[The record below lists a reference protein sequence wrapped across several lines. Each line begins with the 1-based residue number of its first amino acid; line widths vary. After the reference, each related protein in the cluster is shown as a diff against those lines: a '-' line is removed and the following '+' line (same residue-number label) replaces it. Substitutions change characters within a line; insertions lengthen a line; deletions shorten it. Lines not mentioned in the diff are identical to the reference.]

1 MTISIKDLTS
11 LAIMQDDK
19 YFYFGLLNIF
29 REGIY
34 IIMDVFLKSK
44 IICDKKLSSN
54 AIAAYTALRMIQNLN
69 TNRYYVNIKLLTFQL
84 TDDIT
89 FSRKYMERLS
99 DGLNELIINKYIEVV
114 TNNADKDYILDI
126 SNLIIDNN
134 SESCKDKT
142 FFVVI
147 ESEEIHKIMNLD
159 SRLDKFSVLRY
170 FMCMLST
177 VNFNATYYDVM
188 GKEYNNFVG
197 FMTNDYIGSLCG
209 VTSYTTY
216 DKYNHLL
223 EDNELVYIYRHD
235 VLIRDGKGQLKNL
248 PNHYGRYKDKELIIG
263 YAVNRENFELGEDT
277 VGKRANESRSL
288 MQKYYC
294 MVKYGTEYPE
304 KETKR
309 IHKYVHYR
317 NQQNEK
323 KYEQAV
329 EKGYSG
335 EEFLDKI
342 VPEDIFCKY
351 EYLFVKGSSDCENV
365 NTDSFDD
372 NWGEPVSMEN
382 DFSVEEILDMPTEG
396 EVQMNLTNIDCV
408 GQDEPCKVVST
419 PTGVQPKTGDYK
431 EPDYIE
437 ADNESHGGEIPCEL
451 FCVTGNDLGYIDIDS
466 IFDDDKLII

>member
-1 MTISIKDLTS
+1 MIYYVI
-11 LAIMQDDK
+11 
-19 YFYFGLLNIF
+19 IF
-29 REGIY
+29 KKGIY
-34 IIMDVFLKSK
+34 IIMDIFLDSK
-44 IICDKKLSSN
+44 IITDKTLTSN
-54 AIAAYTALRMIQNLN
+54 AIAAYTALKMIQNLS
-69 TNRYYVNIKLLTFQL
+69 TNKYYVNLKLLAFQL

-89 FSRKYMERLS
+89 LSRNYMERLS
-99 DGLNELIINKYIEVV
+99 DGLNELIAMKYIQVV

-134 SESCKDKT
+134 SDDSKDKT

-147 ESEEIHKIMNLD
+147 ESDEIHKIMKLD

-177 VNFNATYYDVM
+177 VNYNATYFDVM

-223 EDNELVYIYRHD
+223 EDSELVYIFRHS
-235 VLIRDGKGQLKNL
+235 VMLRDEKGQLKNL

-263 YAVNRENFELGEDT
+263 YAINRENFELGEDI
-277 VGKRANESRSL
+277 VDKRANESRSL

-294 MVKYGTEYPE
+294 MVKYGIEYPE
-304 KETKR
+304 KEIKR
-309 IHKYVHYR
+309 IHRYVHYR

-323 KYEQAV
+323 KYEQAI

-335 EEFLDKI
+335 DEFLNKI
-342 VPEDIFCKY
+342 VPEDVFQKY
-351 EYLFVKGSSDCENV
+351 DYLFEKSSSNCGNV
-365 NTDSFDD
+365 NTNSVDD
-372 NWGEPVSMEN
+372 NWGEPVSMES
-382 DFSVEEILDMPTEG
+382 DFCIEEMLDMPTEG

-408 GQDEPCKVVST
+408 EQDSKIVKQVIS
-419 PTGVQPKTGDYK
+419 K
-431 EPDYIE
+431 
-437 ADNESHGGEIPCEL
+437 N
-451 FCVTGNDLGYIDIDS
+451 
-466 IFDDDKLII
+466 LII

>member
-1 MTISIKDLTS
+1 MIISIKDLTS

-34 IIMDVFLKSK
+34 IIMDVFLENK
-44 IICDKKLSSN
+44 IISDKKLSSN

-69 TNRYYVNIKLLTFQL
+69 TNRYYVNIKLLIFQL
-84 TDDIT
+84 ADDIA

-99 DGLNELIINKYIEVV
+99 DGLNELIANKYIEVV
-114 TNNADKDYILDI
+114 TNNADKDYILNL
-126 SNLIIDNN
+126 SSLIIDNN
-134 SESCKDKT
+134 SDGSKDKT

-147 ESEEIHKIMNLD
+147 GSDEIHKIMNLD

-170 FMCMLST
+170 FICMLST
-177 VNFNATYYDVM
+177 VNYNATYYDVM

-209 VTSYTTY
+209 VASYTTY

-223 EDNELVYIYRHD
+223 EDSRLIYIYRHS
-235 VLIRDGKGQLKNL
+235 VMLRDDKGQLKNL
-248 PNHYGRYKDKELIIG
+248 PNHYGRYKDKDLIIG
-263 YAVNRENFELGEDT
+263 YSVNRENFELGEDA
-277 VGKRANESRSL
+277 VDKRANESRSL

-309 IHKYVHYR
+309 IHRYVHYR

-323 KYEQAV
+323 KYNQAK
-329 EKGYSG
+329 EKGCSG

-342 VPEDIFCKY
+342 VPEDVFQKY
-351 EYLFVKGSSDCENV
+351 NYLFEKSFD
-365 NTDSFDD
+365 NTKKTIDKAVDD
-372 NWGEPVSMEN
+372 NWGEPNAMEK
-382 DFSVEEILDMPTEG
+382 DFTIEEMLDM
-396 EVQMNLTNIDCV
+396 V
-408 GQDEPCKVVST
+408 
-419 PTGVQPKTGDYK
+419 
-431 EPDYIE
+431 
-437 ADNESHGGEIPCEL
+437 
-451 FCVTGNDLGYIDIDS
+451 
-466 IFDDDKLII
+466 

>member
-1 MTISIKDLTS
+1 
-11 LAIMQDDK
+11 
-19 YFYFGLLNIF
+19 
-29 REGIY
+29 
-34 IIMDVFLKSK
+34 MDVFLDSK
-44 IICDKKLSSN
+44 IISDKELSSN
-54 AIAAYTALRMIQNLN
+54 AVVAYTALRMIQNLN
-69 TNRYYVNIKLLTFQL
+69 TNKYYVNIKLLAFQL

-89 FSRKYMERLS
+89 LSRKYVERLS
-99 DGLNELIINKYIEVV
+99 DGLNELIVNKYIEVI
-114 TNNADKDYILDI
+114 TNKADKDYILDI

-134 SESCKDKT
+134 SDGSKDKT

-147 ESEEIHKIMNLD
+147 DSDEIHKIMNLD

-177 VNFNATYYDVM
+177 VNYSATYYDVM
-188 GKEYNNFVG
+188 GKEYINFVG

-223 EDNELVYIYRHD
+223 EENEMIYIYRHSI
-235 VLIRDGKGQLKNL
+235 LIRDEKGQLKNL
-248 PNHYGRYKDKELIIG
+248 PNHYGRYKDKGLIIG
-263 YAVNRENFELGEDT
+263 YSVNRENFELGEDI
-277 VGKRANESRSL
+277 VDKKANESRSL

-335 EEFLDKI
+335 EEFLEKI
-342 VPEDIFCKY
+342 VPEDIFQKY
-351 EYLFVKGSSDCENV
+351 DYLFEKSSSGCENI
-365 NTDSFDD
+365 NTDSADD
-372 NWGEPVSMEN
+372 NWGEPVSMEH
-382 DFSVEEILDMPTEG
+382 DFTVEEILDMPTEG
-396 EVQMNLTNIDCV
+396 EVQMNLPLVNTDCV
-408 GQDEPCKVVST
+408 GQNNLCEVVLPNYS
-419 PTGVQPKTGDYK
+419 
-431 EPDYIE
+431 
-437 ADNESHGGEIPCEL
+437 
-451 FCVTGNDLGYIDIDS
+451 
-466 IFDDDKLII
+466 

>member
-1 MTISIKDLTS
+1 MIISIKDLTS

-99 DGLNELIINKYIEVV
+99 DGLNELIINKYIEVI

-177 VNFNATYYDVM
+177 VNFNVTYYDVM